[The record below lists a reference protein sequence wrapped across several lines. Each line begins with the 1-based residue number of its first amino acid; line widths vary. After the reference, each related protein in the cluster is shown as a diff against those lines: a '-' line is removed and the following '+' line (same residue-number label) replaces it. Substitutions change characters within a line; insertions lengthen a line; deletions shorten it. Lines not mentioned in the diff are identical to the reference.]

1 MLDFRTCCEYVKEGW
16 LTMHRHPNG
25 VLCGFK
31 YSLSTVYEGHWD
43 DVTLQCRGIVFN
55 STTGEIV
62 AHPFDKF
69 FNYQEIYCQDGL
81 AQIGKTLSLIPHF
94 EPRMTPSFTAME
106 KVDGSLGIL
115 FNFEGQWI
123 IKTQGSFI
131 AEQSFWANQ
140 WLKENVDL
148 S

>member
-43 DVTLQCRGIVFN
+43 EVTLQCRGIVFN

-69 FNYQEIYCQDGL
+69 FNYQEIYCQDG
-81 AQIGKTLSLIPHF
+81 
-94 EPRMTPSFTAME
+94 
-106 KVDGSLGIL
+106 
-115 FNFEGQWI
+115 
-123 IKTQGSFI
+123 
-131 AEQSFWANQ
+131 
-140 WLKENVDL
+140 
-148 S
+148 